1 MKIEHKEHTN
11 TLISMSLSVINMD
24 IWSQSRPIYYRSS
37 ITFLICTIAWIMC
50 PVLCIIIDNILRSSF
65 TFDNEILYKHYFVD
79 LFFKITPSITLGGTS
94 SSVNSCKY
102 TWNVVDWKTPFAA
115 IFCWSLIDSEHGHIN
130 SWHFSIA
137 PILDKK
143 TWHFSVNKQR
153 VFNIIG
159 KSSVELA
166 VKWRFIKD
174 NTGNTF
180 HLIAGI
186 FSVSTRW
193 TN

>member
-1 MKIEHKEHTN
+1 MLTFLTTQLFILNASKSGWKIEHKEHTS
-11 TLISMSLSVINMD
+11 TLISKSLSVINKD

-37 ITFLICTIAWIMC
+37 ITFLICTNAWIMF
-50 PVLCIIIDNILRSSF
+50 PVLCIIIDNILPSSI

-79 LFFKITPSITLGGTS
+79 LFFKITPSITLWRTS

-115 IFCWSLIDSEHGHIN
+115 IFCWSLIDSGHGHIN

-143 TWHFSVNKQR
+143 TWHFNVNKQK
-153 VFNIIG
+153 VFQHYW
-159 KSSVELA
+159 K
-166 VKWRFIKD
+166 KFC
-174 NTGNTF
+174 
-180 HLIAGI
+180 
-186 FSVSTRW
+186 W
-193 TN
+193 TCC

>member
-1 MKIEHKEHTN
+1 M
-11 TLISMSLSVINMD
+11 
-24 IWSQSRPIYYRSS
+24 
-37 ITFLICTIAWIMC
+37 F
-50 PVLCIIIDNILRSSF
+50 PVLCIIIDNILPSSI

-79 LFFKITPSITLGGTS
+79 LFFKITPSITLWRTS

-115 IFCWSLIDSEHGHIN
+115 IFCWSLIDSGHGHIN

-137 PILDKK
+137 PIQIKRPDILTSTNKK
-143 TWHFSVNKQR
+143 SS
-153 VFNIIG
+153 NIIG

-180 HLIAGI
+180 HLIVDI